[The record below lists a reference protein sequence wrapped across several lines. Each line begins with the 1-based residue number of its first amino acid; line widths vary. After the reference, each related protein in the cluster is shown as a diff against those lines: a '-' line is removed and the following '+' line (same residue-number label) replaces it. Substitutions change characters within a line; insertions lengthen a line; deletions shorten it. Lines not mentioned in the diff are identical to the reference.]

1 MQQYILIEKLK
12 KYISE
17 NDKIIQKLHFII
29 MYYND
34 ILLVLKSNT
43 SDQKKQNC
51 LKNIK
56 HKYQSSFNCLKN
68 KFNLI
73 SLAEIQINYKSE
85 NLYQK
90 CYDNKKKLQTS
101 LLKIQMQNT
110 FFYDLIRTLEEDENT
125 EYFIADEII
134 TPEIQENIQFN
145 YNNEKLSEESFYE
158 MTCIV
163 NGILNE
169 NLIKVI
175 SHLNYLN
182 RHITDGSNMENK
194 IQIKLAVE
202 EIEKI
207 KQKISLIKQQ
217 LDVFKS
223 FEK

>member
-17 NDKIIQKLHFII
+17 NDNIIQKLHFII

-56 HKYQSSFNCLKN
+56 HKYQSSFDCLKN

-110 FFYDLIRTLEEDENT
+110 FFYELIRTLENDENT

-134 TPEIQENIQFN
+134 TPEIQEDIQFN
-145 YNNEKLSEESFYE
+145 YNNEKLSEESFYK

-169 NLIKVI
+169 NLIKAI

-217 LDVFKS
+217 LDVFKN

>member
-1 MQQYILIEKLK
+1 
-12 KYISE
+12 
-17 NDKIIQKLHFII
+17 
-29 MYYND
+29 
-34 ILLVLKSNT
+34 
-43 SDQKKQNC
+43 
-51 LKNIK
+51 
-56 HKYQSSFNCLKN
+56 
-68 KFNLI
+68 
-73 SLAEIQINYKSE
+73 
-85 NLYQK
+85 
-90 CYDNKKKLQTS
+90 
-101 LLKIQMQNT
+101 MQNT

-134 TPEIQENIQFN
+134 TPEIQEDIQFD
-145 YNNEKLSEESFYE
+145 YNNEKLSEKSFYE

-169 NLIKVI
+169 NLIKAI

-182 RHITDGSNMENK
+182 RYITDGSNMENK

-217 LDVFKS
+217 LNVFKN

>member
-12 KYISE
+12 KYISD

-56 HKYQSSFNCLKN
+56 YKYQSSFDYLEN

-73 SLAEIQINYKSE
+73 SLAEIQMNYKSE

-90 CYDNKKKLQTS
+90 CHDNKKKLQTS

-110 FFYDLIRTLEEDENT
+110 FFYDLIRTLEDDENT

-134 TPEIQENIQFN
+134 TPEIQEDTQFN
-145 YNNEKLSEESFYE
+145 YNKEKLSEKSFYE
-158 MTCIV
+158 ITCIV

-169 NLIKVI
+169 NLIKII

-217 LDVFKS
+217 LNVFKN

>member
-17 NDKIIQKLHFII
+17 NDNIIQKLHFII

-56 HKYQSSFNCLKN
+56 HKYQSSFDYLEN
-68 KFNLI
+68 KINFI
-73 SLAEIQINYKSE
+73 SLAEIQMNYKSE

-134 TPEIQENIQFN
+134 TPEIREDTQFN
-145 YNNEKLSEESFYE
+145 YNKEKLSEKSFHE
-158 MTCIV
+158 MICIV
-163 NGILNE
+163 NEILNE
-169 NLIKVI
+169 NLIKAI

-217 LDVFKS
+217 LNVFNT
-223 FEK
+223 FEI

>member
-17 NDKIIQKLHFII
+17 NDKIIQKFHFII

-56 HKYQSSFNCLKN
+56 HKYQSSFDYLEN

-73 SLAEIQINYKSE
+73 SLAKIQMNYKSE

-90 CYDNKKKLQTS
+90 CHDNKKKLQTS

-110 FFYDLIRTLEEDENT
+110 FFYDLIRTLEDDENT

-134 TPEIQENIQFN
+134 TPEIQEDTQFN
-145 YNNEKLSEESFYE
+145 YNKEKLSEKSFYE
-158 MTCIV
+158 ITCIV

-169 NLIKVI
+169 NLIKTI

-217 LDVFKS
+217 LNVFKN

>member
-134 TPEIQENIQFN
+134 TPEIQEDTQFN
-145 YNNEKLSEESFYE
+145 YNKEKLSEKSFYE

-169 NLIKVI
+169 NLIKAI

-194 IQIKLAVE
+194 IQIKLVVE

>member
-17 NDKIIQKLHFII
+17 NDNIIQKLHFII

-56 HKYQSSFNCLKN
+56 HKYQASFDYLVN
-68 KFNLI
+68 KFNFI
-73 SLAEIQINYKSE
+73 SLAEIQMNYKSE

-90 CYDNKKKLQTS
+90 CHDNKKKLQTS

-134 TPEIQENIQFN
+134 TPEIREDTQFN
-145 YNNEKLSEESFYE
+145 YNKEKLSEKSFHE
-158 MTCIV
+158 MICIV
-163 NGILNE
+163 NEILNE
-169 NLIKVI
+169 NLIKAI

-217 LDVFKS
+217 LNVFKT
-223 FEK
+223 FEI

>member
-17 NDKIIQKLHFII
+17 NDNIIQKLHFII

-134 TPEIQENIQFN
+134 TPEIQEDTQFN
-145 YNNEKLSEESFYE
+145 YNKEKLSEKSFYE

-169 NLIKVI
+169 NLIKAI

>member
-17 NDKIIQKLHFII
+17 NDNIIQKLHFII

-56 HKYQSSFNCLKN
+56 HKYQSSFDYLEN
-68 KFNLI
+68 KFNII
-73 SLAEIQINYKSE
+73 SLAEIQMNYKSE

-90 CYDNKKKLQTS
+90 CHDNKKKLQTS

-134 TPEIQENIQFN
+134 TPEIREDTQFN
-145 YNNEKLSEESFYE
+145 YNKEKLSEKSFHK
-158 MTCIV
+158 MICIV
-163 NGILNE
+163 NEILNE
-169 NLIKVI
+169 NLIKAI

-217 LDVFKS
+217 LNVFKT
-223 FEK
+223 FEI

>member
-17 NDKIIQKLHFII
+17 NDNIIQKLHFII

-56 HKYQSSFNCLKN
+56 HKYQSSFDYLKN

-73 SLAEIQINYKSE
+73 SLAEIQMNYKSE

-90 CYDNKKKLQTS
+90 CHDNKKKLQTS

-134 TPEIQENIQFN
+134 TPEIREGTQFN
-145 YNNEKLSEESFYE
+145 YNKEKLSEKSFHE
-158 MTCIV
+158 MICIV
-163 NGILNE
+163 NEILNE
-169 NLIKVI
+169 NLIKAI

-182 RHITDGSNMENK
+182 RYITDGSNMENK

-217 LDVFKS
+217 LNVFKT
-223 FEK
+223 FEI

>member
-17 NDKIIQKLHFII
+17 NDNIIQKLHFII

-56 HKYQSSFNCLKN
+56 HKYKSSFDYLEN

-73 SLAEIQINYKSE
+73 SLAEIQMNYKSE

-90 CYDNKKKLQTS
+90 CHDNKKKLQTS

-110 FFYDLIRTLEEDENT
+110 FFYNLIWTLEEDKNT

-134 TPEIQENIQFN
+134 TPEIREDTQFN
-145 YNNEKLSEESFYE
+145 YNKEKLSEKSFYE
-158 MTCIV
+158 MICIV
-163 NGILNE
+163 NEILNE
-169 NLIKVI
+169 NLIKAI

-217 LDVFKS
+217 SNVFKT
-223 FEK
+223 FEI

>member
-17 NDKIIQKLHFII
+17 NDKIIQKFHFII

-56 HKYQSSFNCLKN
+56 HKYQSSFDYLEN

-73 SLAEIQINYKSE
+73 SLAEIQMNYKSE

-90 CYDNKKKLQTS
+90 CHDNKKKLQTS

-110 FFYDLIRTLEEDENT
+110 FFYDLIRTLENDENT

-134 TPEIQENIQFN
+134 TPEIQEDIQFN

>member
-1 MQQYILIEKLK
+1 MHKQILCYFKMFYIIPAKEFIDRKCTAVIDCLLFVQTRFFINVIAYDLSLI
-12 KYISE
+12 
-17 NDKIIQKLHFII
+17 H
-29 MYYND
+29 
-34 ILLVLKSNT
+34 
-43 SDQKKQNC
+43 
-51 LKNIK
+51 
-56 HKYQSSFNCLKN
+56 
-68 KFNLI
+68 I
-73 SLAEIQINYKSE
+73 SLE
-85 NLYQK
+85 
-90 CYDNKKKLQTS
+90 D
-101 LLKIQMQNT
+101 
-110 FFYDLIRTLEEDENT
+110 DENT

-134 TPEIQENIQFN
+134 TPEIQEDIQFN

-163 NGILNE
+163 NGVLNE
-169 NLIKVI
+169 NLIKAI

-217 LDVFKS
+217 LDVFKN

>member
-17 NDKIIQKLHFII
+17 NDNIIQKLHFII

-56 HKYQSSFNCLKN
+56 HKYKSSFDYLKN

-73 SLAEIQINYKSE
+73 SLAEIQMNYKSE

-90 CYDNKKKLQTS
+90 CHDNKKKLQTS

-134 TPEIQENIQFN
+134 TPEIREDTQFN
-145 YNNEKLSEESFYE
+145 YNKEKLSEKSFHE
-158 MTCIV
+158 MICII
-163 NGILNE
+163 NEILNE
-169 NLIKVI
+169 NLIKAI

-217 LDVFKS
+217 LNVFKT
-223 FEK
+223 FEI

>member
-17 NDKIIQKLHFII
+17 NDNIIQKLHFII

-43 SDQKKQNC
+43 SDQKKQ
-51 LKNIK
+51 
-56 HKYQSSFNCLKN
+56 NCLKN

-134 TPEIQENIQFN
+134 TPEIQEDTQFN
-145 YNNEKLSEESFYE
+145 YNKEKLSEKSFYE

-169 NLIKVI
+169 NLIKAI

-217 LDVFKS
+217 LNVFKN

>member
-56 HKYQSSFNCLKN
+56 HKYQSSFDCLKN

-110 FFYDLIRTLEEDENT
+110 FFYDLIRTLEDDENT

-134 TPEIQENIQFN
+134 TPEIQEDIQFN
-145 YNNEKLSEESFYE
+145 YNKEKLSEKSFYE

-169 NLIKVI
+169 NLIKAI

-217 LDVFKS
+217 LNIFKNI
-223 FEK
+223 EK

>member
-17 NDKIIQKLHFII
+17 NDNIIQKLHFII

-56 HKYQSSFNCLKN
+56 HKYKSSFDYLEN

-73 SLAEIQINYKSE
+73 SLAEIQMNYKSE

-90 CYDNKKKLQTS
+90 CHDNKKKLQTS

-110 FFYDLIRTLEEDENT
+110 FFYDLIRTLEKDKNT

-134 TPEIQENIQFN
+134 TPEIREDTQFN
-145 YNNEKLSEESFYE
+145 YNKEKLLEKSFHE
-158 MTCIV
+158 MICIV
-163 NGILNE
+163 NEILNE
-169 NLIKVI
+169 NLIKAI

-217 LDVFKS
+217 LNVFKT
-223 FEK
+223 FEI

>member
-17 NDKIIQKLHFII
+17 NDKIIQKLHFVI

-56 HKYQSSFNCLKN
+56 HKYQASFDYLKN
-68 KFNLI
+68 KINLI

-85 NLYQK
+85 NLYQE
-90 CYDNKKKLQTS
+90 CRDNKKKLQTR

-110 FFYDLIRTLEEDENT
+110 FFYDLIRTLEDDENT
-125 EYFIADEII
+125 EYFIADEIA
-134 TPEIQENIQFN
+134 TPEIQEDIQFN
-145 YNNEKLSEESFYE
+145 YNNEKLSEKSFHE

-169 NLIKVI
+169 NLIKAI

-217 LDVFKS
+217 LNVFKN
-223 FEK
+223 FEI

>member
-43 SDQKKQNC
+43 SDQKKQNY
-51 LKNIK
+51 LKNIT
-56 HKYQSSFNCLKN
+56 HKYQSSFDYLEN

-73 SLAEIQINYKSE
+73 SLAEIQMNYKSE

-90 CYDNKKKLQTS
+90 CHDNKKKLQTS

-110 FFYDLIRTLEEDENT
+110 FFYDLIRTLEDDENT

-134 TPEIQENIQFN
+134 TPEIQEDIQFN
-145 YNNEKLSEESFYE
+145 YNNEKLSEKSFYE
-158 MTCIV
+158 MTCII

-169 NLIKVI
+169 NLIKAI

-217 LDVFKS
+217 LNVFKT
-223 FEK
+223 FEI

>member
-17 NDKIIQKLHFII
+17 NDNIIQKLHFII

-56 HKYQSSFNCLKN
+56 HKYQSSFDYLEN

-73 SLAEIQINYKSE
+73 SLAEIQMNYKSE

-90 CYDNKKKLQTS
+90 CHDNKKKLQTS

-110 FFYDLIRTLEEDENT
+110 FFYDLIRTLEDDENT

-134 TPEIQENIQFN
+134 TPEIQEDTQFN
-145 YNNEKLSEESFYE
+145 YNKEKLSEKSFYE
-158 MTCIV
+158 ITCIV

-169 NLIKVI
+169 NLIKTI

-217 LDVFKS
+217 LNVFKN

>member
-17 NDKIIQKLHFII
+17 NDNIIQKLHFII
-29 MYYND
+29 MYYNN

-56 HKYQSSFNCLKN
+56 HKYQSSFDYLENI
-68 KFNLI
+68 FNLI
-73 SLAEIQINYKSE
+73 SLAEIQMNYKSE
-85 NLYQK
+85 NLYQE
-90 CYDNKKKLQTS
+90 CHDNKKKLQTS

-110 FFYDLIRTLEEDENT
+110 FFYDLIRTLEENENI

-134 TPEIQENIQFN
+134 TPEIQEDTQFN
-145 YNNEKLSEESFYE
+145 YNKEKLSEKSFHE
-158 MTCIV
+158 MICII
-163 NGILNE
+163 NEILNE
-169 NLIKVI
+169 NLIKAI

-207 KQKISLIKQQ
+207 KQKISLITQQ
-217 LDVFKS
+217 LNVFKT
-223 FEK
+223 FEI

>member
-17 NDKIIQKLHFII
+17 NDNIIQKLHFII

-56 HKYQSSFNCLKN
+56 HKYQSSFDYLEN

-73 SLAEIQINYKSE
+73 SLAEIQMNYKSE

-90 CYDNKKKLQTS
+90 CHDNKKKLQTS

-110 FFYDLIRTLEEDENT
+110 FFYDLIRTLEDDENT

-134 TPEIQENIQFN
+134 TPEIQEDTQFN
-145 YNNEKLSEESFYE
+145 YNKEKLSEKSFYE
-158 MTCIV
+158 MTCII

-169 NLIKVI
+169 NLIKAI

-194 IQIKLAVE
+194 IQIKLVVE

-217 LDVFKS
+217 LNVFKN

>member
-12 KYISE
+12 KYISD

-51 LKNIK
+51 LKNIQY
-56 HKYQSSFNCLKN
+56 KYQSSFDYLEN

-73 SLAEIQINYKSE
+73 SLAEIQMNYKSE

-90 CYDNKKKLQTS
+90 CHDNKKKLQTS

-110 FFYDLIRTLEEDENT
+110 FFYDLIRTLEDDENT

-134 TPEIQENIQFN
+134 TPEIQEDTQFN
-145 YNNEKLSEESFYE
+145 YNKEKLSEKSFYE
-158 MTCIV
+158 ITCIV

-169 NLIKVI
+169 NLIKTI

-217 LDVFKS
+217 LNVFKN

>member
-17 NDKIIQKLHFII
+17 NDNIIQKLHFII

-56 HKYQSSFNCLKN
+56 HKYQSSFDYLVN

-73 SLAEIQINYKSE
+73 FLAEIQMNYKSE

-125 EYFIADEII
+125 EYFVADEII
-134 TPEIQENIQFN
+134 TPEIREDTQFN
-145 YNNEKLSEESFYE
+145 YNKEKLSEKSFHE
-158 MTCIV
+158 MICIV
-163 NGILNE
+163 NEILNE
-169 NLIKVI
+169 NLIKAI

-217 LDVFKS
+217 LNVFKT
-223 FEK
+223 FEI

>member
-17 NDKIIQKLHFII
+17 NDNIIQKLHFII

-56 HKYQSSFNCLKN
+56 HKYQSSFDYLEN
-68 KFNLI
+68 KINFI
-73 SLAEIQINYKSE
+73 SLAEIQMNYKSE

-134 TPEIQENIQFN
+134 TPEIREDTQFN
-145 YNNEKLSEESFYE
+145 YNKEKLSEKSFHE
-158 MTCIV
+158 MICIV
-163 NGILNE
+163 NEILNE
-169 NLIKVI
+169 NLIKAI

-217 LDVFKS
+217 LNVFKT
-223 FEK
+223 FEI

>member
-1 MQQYILIEKLK
+1 
-12 KYISE
+12 
-17 NDKIIQKLHFII
+17 
-29 MYYND
+29 
-34 ILLVLKSNT
+34 
-43 SDQKKQNC
+43 
-51 LKNIK
+51 
-56 HKYQSSFNCLKN
+56 
-68 KFNLI
+68 
-73 SLAEIQINYKSE
+73 
-85 NLYQK
+85 
-90 CYDNKKKLQTS
+90 
-101 LLKIQMQNT
+101 MQNT

-134 TPEIQENIQFN
+134 TPEIQEDTQFN
-145 YNNEKLSEESFYE
+145 YNKEKLSEKSFYE

-169 NLIKVI
+169 NLIKAI

-217 LDVFKS
+217 LNVFKN

>member
-17 NDKIIQKLHFII
+17 NDNIIQKLHFII

-56 HKYQSSFNCLKN
+56 HKYQSSFDYLEN

-73 SLAEIQINYKSE
+73 SLAEIQMNYKSE

-90 CYDNKKKLQTS
+90 CHDNKKKLQTS

-125 EYFIADEII
+125 EYFITDEII
-134 TPEIQENIQFN
+134 TPEIREDTQFN
-145 YNNEKLSEESFYE
+145 YNKEKLSEKSFHK
-158 MTCIV
+158 MICIV
-163 NGILNE
+163 NEILNE
-169 NLIKVI
+169 NLIKAI

-217 LDVFKS
+217 LNVF
-223 FEK
+223 

>member
-1 MQQYILIEKLK
+1 MQQYILIKKLK

-56 HKYQSSFNCLKN
+56 HKYQSSFDYLEN

-73 SLAEIQINYKSE
+73 SLAEIQMNYKSE

-90 CYDNKKKLQTS
+90 CHDNKKKLQTS

-110 FFYDLIRTLEEDENT
+110 FFYDLIRTLEDDENT

-134 TPEIQENIQFN
+134 TPEIQEDTQFN
-145 YNNEKLSEESFYE
+145 YNKEKLSEKSFYE
-158 MTCIV
+158 MTCII

-169 NLIKVI
+169 NLIKAI

-194 IQIKLAVE
+194 IQIKLVVE

-217 LDVFKS
+217 LNVFKN

>member
-17 NDKIIQKLHFII
+17 NDNIIQKLHFII

-56 HKYQSSFNCLKN
+56 HKYKSSFDYLKN

-73 SLAEIQINYKSE
+73 SLAEIQMNYKSE

-90 CYDNKKKLQTS
+90 CHDNKKKLQTS

-110 FFYDLIRTLEEDENT
+110 FFYDLIRTVEEDENT

-134 TPEIQENIQFN
+134 TPEIREDTQFN
-145 YNNEKLSEESFYE
+145 YNKEKLSEKSFHE
-158 MTCIV
+158 MICII
-163 NGILNE
+163 NEILNE
-169 NLIKVI
+169 NLIKAI

-217 LDVFKS
+217 LNVFKT
-223 FEK
+223 FEI

>member
-17 NDKIIQKLHFII
+17 NDNIIQKLHFII

-43 SDQKKQNC
+43 SDQKIQNC
-51 LKNIK
+51 LKNI
-56 HKYQSSFNCLKN
+56 
-68 KFNLI
+68 FNLI
-73 SLAEIQINYKSE
+73 SLAEIQMNYKSE

-90 CYDNKKKLQTS
+90 CHDNKKKLQTS

-110 FFYDLIRTLEEDENT
+110 FFNDLIRTLEDDENT

-134 TPEIQENIQFN
+134 TPEIQEDIQFN

-163 NGILNE
+163 NGVLNE
-169 NLIKVI
+169 NLIKAI

-217 LDVFKS
+217 LNVFKN

>member
-1 MQQYILIEKLK
+1 M
-12 KYISE
+12 
-17 NDKIIQKLHFII
+17 
-29 MYYND
+29 
-34 ILLVLKSNT
+34 
-43 SDQKKQNC
+43 
-51 LKNIK
+51 
-56 HKYQSSFNCLKN
+56 
-68 KFNLI
+68 
-73 SLAEIQINYKSE
+73 NYKSE

-90 CYDNKKKLQTS
+90 CHDNKKKLQTS

-110 FFYDLIRTLEEDENT
+110 FFYDLIRTLEDDENT

-134 TPEIQENIQFN
+134 TPEIQEDTQFN
-145 YNNEKLSEESFYE
+145 YNKEKLSEKSFYE
-158 MTCIV
+158 MTCII

-169 NLIKVI
+169 NLIKAI

-194 IQIKLAVE
+194 IQIKLVVE

>member
-17 NDKIIQKLHFII
+17 NDNIIQKLHFII

-56 HKYQSSFNCLKN
+56 HKYQSSFDYLEN

-73 SLAEIQINYKSE
+73 SLAEIQMNYKSE

-90 CYDNKKKLQTS
+90 CHDNKKKLQTS

-110 FFYDLIRTLEEDENT
+110 FFYDLIWTLEEDKNT

-134 TPEIQENIQFN
+134 TPEIRENTQFN
-145 YNNEKLSEESFYE
+145 YNKEKLLEKSFHK
-158 MTCIV
+158 MICIV
-163 NGILNE
+163 NEILNE
-169 NLIKVI
+169 NLIKAI

-217 LDVFKS
+217 LNVFKT
-223 FEK
+223 FEI

>member
-17 NDKIIQKLHFII
+17 NDNIIQKLHFII

-56 HKYQSSFNCLKN
+56 HKYRSSFDYLKN

-73 SLAEIQINYKSE
+73 SLAEIQMNYKSE

-90 CYDNKKKLQTS
+90 CHDNKKKLQTS
-101 LLKIQMQNT
+101 LLKIQIQNT
-110 FFYDLIRTLEEDENT
+110 FFYDLIRTLEEDKNT

-134 TPEIQENIQFN
+134 TPEIREDTQFN
-145 YNNEKLSEESFYE
+145 YNKEKLLEKSFHE
-158 MTCIV
+158 MICIV
-163 NGILNE
+163 NEILNE
-169 NLIKVI
+169 NLIKAI

-217 LDVFKS
+217 LNVFNT
-223 FEK
+223 FEI